1 MGGWRSFL
9 TALEIFYTIL
19 VFMMSYFGYLVC
31 RHTSFQRKINYFDNL
46 LFACITNFLVLGLW
60 PRFWRKQRASIY
72 TATPG
77 QVFCQLQVWT
87 GRDGG
92 HFPQGGRHHL
102 QHDCQGRGQGWQ
114 ARVPLQ
120 HCSTYCKFFFCYLK
134 LKPKISIRF
143 FPSHN
148 VCPVIFY
155 PFIYKFYLSF
165 YTFGG

>member
-1 MGGWRSFL
+1 MEVFL
-9 TALEIFYTIL
+9 NSIRNIL
-19 VFMMSYFGYLVC
+19 YNISVYDVLFWVSSMH
-31 RHTSFQRKINYFDNL
+31 RHTSFQRKVNYFDNS

-120 HCSTYCKFFFCYLK
+120 HCSTYCKFF
-134 LKPKISIRF
+134 S
-143 FPSHN
+143 
-148 VCPVIFY
+148 VI
-155 PFIYKFYLSF
+155 
-165 YTFGG
+165 

>member
-1 MGGWRSFL
+1 MAAAIASVFLRMKNNNGWRDVGGWRSFL

-19 VFMMSYFGYLVC
+19 VLMMSYFGYLVC
-31 RHTSFQRKINYFDNL
+31 RHTSFQRKVNYFDNL

-77 QVFCQLQVWT
+77 QVLCQLQVWT

-102 QHDCQGRGQGWQ
+102 QHDCQGRGQRWQ

-120 HCSTYCKFFFCYLK
+120 HCSTYCKL
-134 LKPKISIRF
+134 IS
-143 FPSHN
+143 
-148 VCPVIFY
+148 VI
-155 PFIYKFYLSF
+155 
-165 YTFGG
+165 